1 MIKKRKIA
9 PFVGRQLSRLKI
21 GQGYYAMGMY
31 SISAIGILK
40 IAFPQISIWLFLWYL
55 VPIMFVGA
63 FGLGYIMD
71 KSNVT
76 TMDYHKSVEMTQRYL
91 TKLDYK
97 NNDFRMLQME
107 VMFEWMKSIQ
117 ENKQLDP
124 NILKE
129 KYEEFQEKYNPPEEK

>member
-1 MIKKRKIA
+1 MKKIKISQ
-9 PFVGRQLSRLKI
+9 FIGRQLSRLKI

-40 IAFPQISIWLFLWYL
+40 IAFPQISIWLFLWFL

-63 FGLGYIMD
+63 FVLGYAMD

-76 TMDYHKSVEMTQRYL
+76 TMDYHKSIEMTQRYL
-91 TKLDYK
+91 TKLDFK

-117 ENKQLDP
+117 ENKPLDL

-129 KYEEFQEKYNPPEEK
+129 KYEEFIKKWNPPEEK